1 MALKNYILTGPSVVI
16 LDDDRDPHVSWQN
29 HLDRTKGRG
38 GVDLVAA
45 VGTPI
50 YAPTDGVMDWRKNDG
65 SAGNSCRFWH
75 DDNKGWKDVFS
86 HLSRYIGK
94 DMQHFKQG
102 ELIAYSGNSGGVT
115 QHLHRHLLDPNDVR
129 RNPWDYFTPTSAPAG
144 GTATPVTQEDTLS
157 AAEVKQ
163 IKDHIDMQVGVL
175 KTGIRRDARARLYFD
190 SGVDGKTP
198 ESQATRAIAARVTEG
213 FIYPLNPNPAERAG
227 QLESLRGKT
236 GVNYLLIDK
245 DEAFEPLPTKQFNNL
260 LEMANGHLRRI
271 AAEVAR
277 QVAGGAAPVA
287 TPATL
292 PAGTDATRAV

>member
-1 MALKNYILTGPSVVI
+1 MALKNYILNGPSVVI
-16 LDDDRDPHVSWQN
+16 EDDRRDPHVSWQN

-129 RNPWDYFTPTSAPAG
+129 RNPWDHFTPTAATAG
-144 GTATPVTQEDTLS
+144 GTAKPVPPPAPPLTEEETMIYLATTTSTDGLIQKGWRYKQTGTGPFCAVSNLETIALQAAKIFTASYNGQDIRLLAALYGFAEHEKLTPGNFSSNMIALDGPGRLTGRVIFSDNAKPELPL
-157 AAEVKQ
+157 VR
-163 IKDHIDMQVGVL
+163 IGV
-175 KTGIRRDARARLYFD
+175 
-190 SGVDGKTP
+190 
-198 ESQATRAIAARVTEG
+198 
-213 FIYPLNPNPAERAG
+213 
-227 QLESLRGKT
+227 
-236 GVNYLLIDK
+236 
-245 DEAFEPLPTKQFNNL
+245 
-260 LEMANGHLRRI
+260 
-271 AAEVAR
+271 
-277 QVAGGAAPVA
+277 
-287 TPATL
+287 
-292 PAGTDATRAV
+292 